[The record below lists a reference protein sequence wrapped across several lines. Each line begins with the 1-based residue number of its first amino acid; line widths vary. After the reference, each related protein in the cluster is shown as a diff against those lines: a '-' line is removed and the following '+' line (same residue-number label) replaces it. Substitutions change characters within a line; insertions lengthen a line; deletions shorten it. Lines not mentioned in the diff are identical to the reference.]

1 MKIESG
7 PSGDVQ
13 NSDQP
18 CSGIDPAR
26 LAAAK
31 DRLDRA
37 GISVRNWANQHNFPE
52 ALVYTILRGQR
63 RCKRGLSHRIAVAL
77 GIKDSDAVARAEL
90 RGGDND

>member
-1 MKIESG
+1 MNQPT
-7 PSGDVQ
+7 PSTST
-13 NSDQP
+13 NSSTP
-18 CSGIDPAR
+18 P
-26 LAAAK
+26 
-31 DRLDRA
+31 
-37 GISVRNWANQHNFPE
+37 NQHNFPE